1 MAYVGKLYQHVSDE
15 NFEAFVKSLN
25 LTEEQATGFLNYKPD
40 QKLVKNGDTYTLTTT
55 STLNSREVSFKDGV
69 DFDETVVPGR
79 VAKTTF
85 TFNGNTLIQVQKYDD
100 GVVITTKRDY
110 SGDELTVTVQKNKD
124 GPIAIR
130 HYKA

>member
-1 MAYVGKLYQHVSDE
+1 MAYVGKLYKHVSDE
-15 NFEAFVKSLN
+15 NFEAFVKSLD
-25 LTEEQATGFLNYKPD
+25 LPAEQATAFLNYKPE
-40 QKLVKNGDTYTLTTT
+40 QKLEKNGDTYTLTTT
-55 STLNSREVSFKDGV
+55 SPMNTRQVSFKDGV
-69 DFDETVVPGR
+69 EFDETVVPGR

-85 TFNGNTLIQVQKYDD
+85 TFNGDTLTQVQKYED
-100 GVVITTKRDY
+100 GVVMTTKREY